1 MKSKDVKELMREE
14 LAQKFNEALESG
26 DAEKVAQAFA
36 DMAENIQQEVL
47 ERAKDVA
54 AVEQMDAAALA
65 ARGLRQLTSEE
76 RKYYEAVINAM
87 KSDSPKQALANL
99 DVTMPKTII
108 EDVFDSLKA
117 EHKLLSAI
125 DFNNT
130 TYVTEWILN
139 KNGKQKA
146 VWGEITAEIEK
157 ELSGDFEKLEM
168 TMYILTAFMPVAKS
182 MLDLGAT
189 WLDSYVRQVLQD
201 ALYVGLEEGIVCGT
215 GVKMPIGMMKDINAA
230 HKDGEPYPDKEAIK
244 VTEFTPEVYGGL
256 IGQMAVSRNNR
267 PRAVGEVI
275 MVVNPVDYFKR
286 IMPATTIMR
295 PDGTY
300 ANNVLPYPTDVIQ
313 SEEVPDGKA
322 VLGIGKQYFAGI
334 GAGKDG
340 VIEHDDSY
348 KFLQRERVYAGHLYG
363 NGKPKDN
370 NSFLVLDISELKPAA
385 YTVYAAAQ
393 AQAAAAGV
401 VAYSATP
408 EAAGAVAYSAQP
420 EIVEKEVEK
429 TTWTESELNSMT
441 VPQIEGLA
449 AYMKYTIEGSNKPE
463 KIASFLAAQTAAAG
477 SN

>member
-1 MKSKDVKELMREE
+1 MKSKDVKELTRKE
-14 LAQKFNEALESG
+14 LAQAFNEALKSE
-26 DAEKVAQAFA
+26 DTAQVAQAFA

-47 ERAKDVA
+47 ERAKDTA

-65 ARGLRQLTSEE
+65 ARGLRQITSEE
-76 RKYYEAVINAM
+76 KRYYEALITAM
-87 KSDSPKQALANL
+87 KSSDPKQALANL

-117 EHKLLSAI
+117 EHRLLSVI

-157 ELSGDFEKLEM
+157 ELSGDFEKLDM
-168 TMYILTAFMPVAKS
+168 VMFSLTAFMPVAKS

-215 GVKMPIGMMKDINAA
+215 GVKMPIGMMKDLNASRT
-230 HKDGEPYPDKEAIK
+230 DGAPYPDKTAIK
-244 VTEFTPEVYGGL
+244 VTAFTPEVYGGL

-275 MVVNPVDYFKR
+275 MVVNPVDYWQKV
-286 IMPATTIMR
+286 MPATTIQR
-295 PDGTY
+295 PDGTF

-313 SEEVPDGKA
+313 SEEVPSGKA
-322 VLGIGKQYFAGI
+322 VMGIAKQYFCGI
-334 GAGKDG
+334 GTGKDG
-340 VIEHDDSY
+340 VIEYDDSY

-370 NSFLVLDISELKPAA
+370 NSFLVLDISALQPAA
-385 YTVYAAAQ
+385 YTVYAQ
-393 AQAAAAGV
+393 GTAAAAEPG
-401 VAYSATP
+401 T
-408 EAAGAVAYSAQP
+408 
-420 EIVEKEVEK
+420 VEK
-429 TTWTESELNSMT
+429 TEWTESELNAMT
-441 VPQIEGLA
+441 VTQIEGLA
-449 AYMKYTIEGSNKPE
+449 AYKGYTLTGSNKAE
-463 KIASFLAAQTAAAG
+463 KITSFLAAQTAAG

>member
-1 MKSKDVKELMREE
+1 MKSKDVKELTREE
-14 LAQKFNEALESG
+14 LAQAFNEALKSE
-26 DAEKVAQAFA
+26 DTAQVAQAFA

-47 ERAKDVA
+47 ERAKDAA

-65 ARGLRQLTSEE
+65 ARGLRQITSEE
-76 RKYYEAVINAM
+76 KRYYEALITAM
-87 KSDSPKQALANL
+87 KSSDPKQALANL

-117 EHKLLSAI
+117 EHRLLSVI

-157 ELSGDFEKLEM
+157 ELSGDFEKLDM
-168 TMYILTAFMPVAKS
+168 VMFSLTAFMPVAKS
-182 MLDLGAT
+182 MLDLGPT

-215 GVKMPIGMMKDINAA
+215 GVKMPIGMMKDLNASKTA
-230 HKDGEPYPDKEAIK
+230 EAPYPDKTAVK
-244 VTEFTPEVYGGL
+244 VTAFTPEVYGGL
-256 IGQMAVSRNNR
+256 IGKMAVSRNNR
-267 PRAVGEVI
+267 PRAVGDVI
-275 MVVNPVDYFKR
+275 MVVNPVDYWQKV
-286 IMPATTIMR
+286 MPATTIQR
-295 PDGTY
+295 PDGTF

-313 SEEVPDGKA
+313 SEEVPSGKA
-322 VLGIGKQYFAGI
+322 VMGIAKQYFCGI
-334 GAGKDG
+334 GTGKDG
-340 VIEHDDSY
+340 VIEYDDSY

-385 YTVYAAAQ
+385 YTVYAQ
-393 AQAAAAGV
+393 GTAAAAE
-401 VAYSATP
+401 P
-408 EAAGAVAYSAQP
+408 ET
-420 EIVEKEVEK
+420 VEK
-429 TTWTESELNSMT
+429 TEWTETELNALT
-441 VPQIEGLA
+441 VAQIEGLA
-449 AYMKYTIEGSNKPE
+449 AYKGYTLTGSNKAE
-463 KIASFLAAQTAAAG
+463 KITSFLAAQTAAG